1 MGRRFAEFDWAAH
14 PLGRPQDWSA
24 EMRTI
29 VATALTSRFPYL
41 LWLGPDDLFMLYN
54 DAYIPILGNRHP
66 AALGQ
71 RSEQVWWDIWDSI
84 GPLIASVI
92 ATGKA
97 VWVDDL
103 LLPVITG
110 GRRGQRYFTF
120 SYSPLM
126 GDTGVVYGVMATVS
140 ETTERVL
147 STRRLHLLN
156 AVAAAVMDTT
166 IAITVADSGR
176 WSGDSSA
183 SLRSYRRGRGLTL
196 MSGLADRVDTV
207 RDRWGTR
214 MTMVFDHA
222 VPG

>member
-1 MGRRFAEFDWAAH
+1 
-14 PLGRPQDWSA
+14 
-24 EMRTI
+24 
-29 VATALTSRFPYL
+29 
-41 LWLGPDDLFMLYN
+41 
-54 DAYIPILGNRHP
+54 
-66 AALGQ
+66 
-71 RSEQVWWDIWDSI
+71 VWWDIWDSI

-92 ATGKA
+92 GTGKA

-156 AVAAAVMDTT
+156 AVAAARPGCMSAPTFRSTT
-166 IAITVADSGR
+166 S
-176 WSGDSSA
+176 
-183 SLRSYRRGRGLTL
+183 
-196 MSGLADRVDTV
+196 
-207 RDRWGTR
+207 
-214 MTMVFDHA
+214 
-222 VPG
+222 VPNYCAG